1 MSGHRELLSSI
12 FAVET
17 QQVTGEVSVLK
28 KARVTR
34 FAWWLMTKTPLVQS
48 AERGACPEVMC
59 ATEDGLEQRALHG
72 PTGWMQTGGPVGTG
86 KLEPHAHDK
95 PVMARLWDVSEQATG
110 FTWPA

>member
-1 MSGHRELLSSI
+1 M
-12 FAVET
+12 
-17 QQVTGEVSVLK
+17 
-28 KARVTR
+28 VTR

-48 AERGACPEVMC
+48 VERGACPEVMC

-86 KLEPHAHDK
+86 KLEPHARDK

-110 FTWPA
+110 FTWSV